1 MSQRLQ
7 SVFRFA
13 MPFLK
18 ASLIKQILAG
28 LVLGILLAA
37 FSLPQRPRQAF
48 SVRCS

>member
-1 MSQRLQ
+1 MLRIGWGIPRKL
-7 SVFRFA
+7 
-13 MPFLK
+13 LK

-37 FSLPQRPRQAF
+37 FSLPQQPRQAF